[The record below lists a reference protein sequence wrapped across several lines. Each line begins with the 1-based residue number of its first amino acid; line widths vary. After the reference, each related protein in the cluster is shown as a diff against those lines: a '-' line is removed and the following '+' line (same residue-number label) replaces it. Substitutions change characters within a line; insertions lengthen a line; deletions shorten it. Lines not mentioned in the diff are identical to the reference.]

1 MFTIHTYHPRPTPG
15 GTTDSVSRLKMKGEP
30 KPESDN
36 PADASTAGIVIIMA
50 HSCPQVIG
58 SVDDAR
64 LKRSWERCVEI
75 LQHLSTYNVPSKN
88 QLNLLQRAY
97 AQRVSDQPFPNS
109 TSNPRQNRS
118 GVQQPTSMLNASQSW
133 DQPAQ
138 SGSALE
144 SQGVDN
150 YLSGNDGMTDFA
162 AEGFGFFDSMNFFE
176 GGFPNFVSG

>member
-1 MFTIHTYHPRPTPG
+1 MFTILISRLRPMPG
-15 GTTDSVSRLKMKGEP
+15 GTTDSVSRHKMKSER
-30 KPESDN
+30 KLESDN
-36 PADASTAGIVIIMA
+36 PADASTAGIVVIMA

-58 SVDDAR
+58 SIDQTR

-75 LQHLSTYNVPSKN
+75 LQHLSTFNLPSKN

-97 AQRVSDQPFPNS
+97 AQRVSDQPLPSS
-109 TSNPRQNRS
+109 TNNPRQGRS
-118 GVQQPTSMLNASQSW
+118 AVQQPTSMPNASQSW
-133 DQPAQ
+133 EQPAQ
-138 SGSALE
+138 SGPAWE